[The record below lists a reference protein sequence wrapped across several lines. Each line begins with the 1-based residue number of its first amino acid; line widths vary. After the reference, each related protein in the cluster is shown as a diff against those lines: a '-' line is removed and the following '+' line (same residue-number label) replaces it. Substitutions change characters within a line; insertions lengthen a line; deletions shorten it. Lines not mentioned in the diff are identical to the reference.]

1 MMKQEELEK
10 KYGKKLIGIILRK
23 GYLDGCTMGIN
34 EDGSKDIYEIDIINA
49 IKEMKGEFYD
59 WD

>member
-1 MMKQEELEK
+1 MKKEELEE
-10 KYGKKLIGIILRK
+10 KLIRKILR
-23 GYLDGCTMGIN
+23 GRYLEGCTMRIN
-34 EDGSKDIYEIDIINA
+34 EDGSDDIYECDIINA